1 MTKIKLGLLYG
12 GKSAEHQVSLQTALA
27 AIKALN
33 QDKFEIHPIYITE
46 QGQWVRGERIE
57 GEVTDVE
64 ASKNEWCR
72 KCDFSVIIKHRNHS
86 ICSF

>member
-1 MTKIKLGLLYG
+1 MVENQLSIKFRYRRLF
-12 GKSAEHQVSLQTALA
+12 

-64 ASKNEWCR
+64 ALK
-72 KCDFSVIIKHRNHS
+72 
-86 ICSF
+86 

>member
-1 MTKIKLGLLYG
+1 MVENQLSIKFRYRRLF
-12 GKSAEHQVSLQTALA
+12 A

-64 ASKNEWCR
+64 ALK
-72 KCDFSVIIKHRNHS
+72 
-86 ICSF
+86 

>member
-1 MTKIKLGLLYG
+1 MVENQLSIKFRYRRLL
-12 GKSAEHQVSLQTALA
+12 L

-64 ASKNEWCR
+64 ALK
-72 KCDFSVIIKHRNHS
+72 
-86 ICSF
+86 

>member
-1 MTKIKLGLLYG
+1 MVENQLSIKFRYRR
-12 GKSAEHQVSLQTALA
+12 TLA
-27 AIKALN
+27 FIKALN

-64 ASKNEWCR
+64 ALK
-72 KCDFSVIIKHRNHS
+72 
-86 ICSF
+86 

>member
-1 MTKIKLGLLYG
+1 MVENQLSIKFRYRRLFF
-12 GKSAEHQVSLQTALA
+12 

-64 ASKNEWCR
+64 ALK
-72 KCDFSVIIKHRNHS
+72 
-86 ICSF
+86 

>member
-1 MTKIKLGLLYG
+1 MVENQLSIKFRYRRLLP
-12 GKSAEHQVSLQTALA
+12 
-27 AIKALN
+27 IKALN

-64 ASKNEWCR
+64 ALK
-72 KCDFSVIIKHRNHS
+72 
-86 ICSF
+86 